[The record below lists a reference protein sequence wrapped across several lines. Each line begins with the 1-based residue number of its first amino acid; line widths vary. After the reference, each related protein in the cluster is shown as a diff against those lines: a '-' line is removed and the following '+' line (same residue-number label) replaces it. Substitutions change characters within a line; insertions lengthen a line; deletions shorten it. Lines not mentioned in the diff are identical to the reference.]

1 MQRRGRPRDDANV
14 KAKDEIIARTADT
27 LIWWGLSRRNIANEK
42 SSKVYEAVGKQAKE
56 VLGRT
61 DSNGNALGQDRI
73 EQIHEQWAITK
84 GRGRYTKRS
93 LKERVPNKIA
103 TIEEFASFLLRN
115 KGEWPDPTP
124 IIDPAT
130 GEIRCLIDP
139 STGETEPCIQLDP
152 LTKEK
157 APCIGGD
164 GEIMPCPATYLPGDF
179 ELTPK
184 ANDEYER
191 LRLKMPYLKK
201 QGN

>member
-14 KAKDEIIARTADT
+14 EADEIIARTADT
-27 LIWWGLSRRNIANEK
+27 LIWWGLSRRNVANEGP
-42 SSKVYEAVGKQAKE
+42 SKVYEAVGKQAKE

-61 DSNGNALGQDRI
+61 DSYGNALGQDRI
-73 EQIHEQWAITK
+73 EQIHENWAIRNIRK

-93 LKERVPNKIA
+93 LRERIPNKGA
-103 TIEEFASFLLRN
+103 STEELASFLLRN
-115 KGEWPDPTP
+115 KGEWPDKTA

-130 GEIRCLIDP
+130 GEVRCLIDP

-157 APCIGGD
+157 APCIGWD
-164 GEIMPCPATYLPGDF
+164 GSCPATVLHGDF

-191 LRLKMPYLKK
+191 LRLKMPYFKK